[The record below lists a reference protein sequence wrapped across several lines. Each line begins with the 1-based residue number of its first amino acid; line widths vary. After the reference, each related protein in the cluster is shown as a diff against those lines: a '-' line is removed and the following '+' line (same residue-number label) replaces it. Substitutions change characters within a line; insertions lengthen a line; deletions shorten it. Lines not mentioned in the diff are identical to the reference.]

1 MNAICLLR
9 GDCLPPI
16 YGALKTV
23 GILSLLGTS
32 LDSFSSLLPKQDEI
46 WLKRQKLS
54 HQEHAHEINQEAT
67 IAISFI

>member
-1 MNAICLLR
+1 
-9 GDCLPPI
+9 
-16 YGALKTV
+16 V

-32 LDSFSSLLPKQDEI
+32 LDSFSSLLPKQDEV

-67 IAISFI
+67 IAISFF